1 MYIIVVY
8 ICMDKVIWET
18 LINRGNDTGWLD
30 QVNKIVLECETSL
43 IDNLGLPV
51 IGKLCQYFFINF
63 GEILS
68 IHLFIKLVNLPDN
81 NWEFYIQSHNVATKI
96 SNKFFLGQKKSLR

>member
-43 IDNLGLPV
+43 VDNLGLLV
-51 IGKLCQYFFINF
+51 IGKTMSIFLHKVWWNF
-63 GEILS
+63 
-68 IHLFIKLVNLPDN
+68 K
-81 NWEFYIQSHNVATKI
+81 YIFVYKTC
-96 SNKFFLGQKKSLR
+96 KSSW